1 MELTG
6 TIWAVLK
13 ASPPSDAG
21 AVAEAL
27 KSNRP
32 ILVDYV
38 RGQGLPAEAIDEIV
52 TQALRIMANSA
63 FVGSIDPA
71 TVRFRP
77 LLHALLLQAI
87 RKPKGWSSISEKEEA
102 PILEVSSR
110 ADDDFDRLWRL
121 HLFRA
126 ALGEL
131 ARES

>member
-6 TIWAVLK
+6 TICAILK

-27 KSNRP
+27 KPYRP

-38 RGQGLPAEAIDEIV
+38 RGQGHPAETLEEPV
-52 TQALRIMANSA
+52 NQALRTMANAA
-63 FVGSIDPA
+63 FVSSVDPS

-87 RKPKGWSSISEKEEA
+87 I
-102 PILEVSSR
+102 
-110 ADDDFDRLWRL
+110 
-121 HLFRA
+121 
-126 ALGEL
+126 
-131 ARES
+131 